1 MLIAAGT
8 LLEGKY
14 RVDRLLGAGGMG
26 SVWVA
31 EHTLLQRPVAV
42 KVLDRGAATK
52 DLTAVTRFLREAQTA
67 ARLRNDHI
75 VDVMDVGK
83 LEDGT
88 PFLVMELLEGETLTA
103 RIQREPLSQAVAA
116 YLIDQ
121 LLAGLGAAHA
131 AGVVHRDVKPDNC
144 FITEKNGRDHLKL
157 LDFGI
162 SKVAAPDGEDKR
174 MTNTGV
180 VMGTPYY
187 MAPEQARGAREIDH
201 RCDLYAA
208 AAILYECVTGAT
220 PFEAE
225 SVNELLFKIVL
236 EPIVPPRARGAGVD
250 EAFEGVILRGMGREP
265 EQRYQRADEFRAAL
279 APFLRQVTGNT
290 VVIVNPSVPPVGSS
304 PGSGRGT
311 PQGIEAVSG
320 VGATAPLDQDALS
333 DAIRSAR
340 TQNMSSPPAMS
351 PAVGS
356 PAVPGMGTGP
366 TPPLEVGARESAPT
380 ARRRSAGMVGLAVA
394 GVVLLA
400 AGGVYLAAGGREGAP
415 AAAATTDEKKPA
427 PSFAPDLKEEKEK
440 AAAQKA
446 PKPLP
451 SPSVGEPVVSA
462 STASASAPAPALPKT
477 AAVTAPAPPAPKKPA
492 PSAAPSPV
500 TAVPVPPVPT
510 ATAPRPIDTSL

>member
-52 DLTAVTRFLREAQTA
+52 DLTAVTRFVREAQTA

-103 RIQREPLSQAVAA
+103 RIQRERLSQAAA
-116 YLIDQ
+116 ANLIDQ
-121 LLAGLGAAHA
+121 LLDGLGAAHL

-144 FITEKNGRDHLKL
+144 FIMQKNGRDHLKL

-162 SKVAAPDGEDKR
+162 SKVAAADGEDKR

-208 AAILYECVTGAT
+208 AAILYECVTGST
-220 PFEAE
+220 PYEAE

-236 EPIVPPRARGAGVD
+236 EPLVPPRGRGAAVD

-265 EQRYQRADEFRAAL
+265 EQRYQRAEEFRAAL
-279 APFLRQVTGNT
+279 SPFIRQSTGAT
-290 VVIVNPSVPPVGSS
+290 VVIVGTSVPPSS
-304 PGSGRGT
+304 GGHGT

-320 VGATAPLDQDALS
+320 VGATAPLDQQALS
-333 DAIRSAR
+333 EAISSAR
-340 TQNMSSPPAMS
+340 TQNMSGTPPGLA
-351 PAVGS
+351 AGL
-356 PAVPGMGTGP
+356 GTGP
-366 TPPLEVGARESAPT
+366 TPPLEVGARESAP
-380 ARRRSAGMVGLAVA
+380 AKRRGAGVVGLAVA
-394 GVVLLA
+394 GVLLVA
-400 AGGVYLAAGGREGAP
+400 VGGIYLATSGRDGTP
-415 AAAATTDEKKPA
+415 AAAASTNPEPKPA
-427 PSFAPDLKEEKEK
+427 PSFAVDVKEEK
-440 AAAQKA
+440 AAAQKGL
-446 PKPLP
+446 KPLASVVEPPPSAIASSAKSVAVP
-451 SPSVGEPVVSA
+451 SPPSV
-462 STASASAPAPALPKT
+462 PAAGT
-477 AAVTAPAPPAPKKPA
+477 GKKPT
-492 PSAAPSPV
+492 PTVSAAPSM
-500 TAVPVPPVPT
+500 TVPPVPPPQPT
-510 ATAPRPIDTSL
+510 STSPRPIDTSL